1 MSIVPAA
8 PAAAGQGHRCSPFAG
23 ADVCEHAGFALPPG
37 TRPVMF
43 DDDVWDFTQVT
54 GLPVQLPASGRRLDF
69 TAIGTASWRLVGKE
83 LMFALLV
90 PRHPAVIVLPRALRT
105 PLHLQT
111 CNGRLRETARL
122 LDWMTGCGIARLQD
136 LREEHCEEY
145 LLHRGRGDAAG
156 DGEDTGGPGPSTR
169 NAVVLTMLDL
179 ISYRDLFT
187 ADRVQPGLR
196 PWGGRS
202 ASAVSG
208 MNTGRHENTT
218 QPVAEEVLQP
228 MLAAA
233 LYLTGVLG
241 PHVAGLAGQA
251 RMAREAIRQ
260 LPKPKLVPARD
271 LLIVL
276 DRHRQEGDPLPRLA
290 GHDIRQRLGSGW
302 RQDDPLLLVS
312 FTQLAVQAGFREFF
326 HHWLPALRPAIEDV
340 AAAVGTRPWWGRTA
354 QHVQAAGG
362 DTELPWT
369 LPLHGLEVIALTEI
383 TRTAALVATAGL
395 SGMRAGELME
405 LRTGCRMPVESH
417 GPGRD
422 RYRLASKVVKGQQLG
437 GTADQWVV
445 IEPVFTA
452 IEVAEHLREAPHNGA
467 LLFGR
472 FNFGTRYQN
481 FRDWVNGPHGH
492 RLGLD
497 PIPDG
502 PVSLR
507 MLRRTFAITL
517 AYRPGGIL
525 ASKIHM
531 RHLSVATSEGYA
543 ARPGGAQGRLLA
555 EVNRH
560 EQQAKLEVVI
570 AEFRNYQAG
579 IMPAGPGARELT
591 EFFAH
596 VDGTAAAGA
605 PAPKIQRSDR
615 DILNLLSKRA
625 AILHQG
631 TANYC
636 WFADP
641 SRALCLRLAGRPDAT
656 APLIGMCDSA
666 RCPQAT
672 HHAVHRDVWTGN
684 ITSCQVFIGSLGPT
698 RTTEKA
704 RLQGDLD
711 RALRVVAGI
720 DSASHADGHDAQEED
735 PCG

>member
-1 MSIVPAA
+1 MSILPAVPAA
-8 PAAAGQGHRCSPFAG
+8 PGQGHRGSPFAG
-23 ADVCEHAGFALPPG
+23 AGVCEHAGFTVPPG

-43 DDDVWDFTQVT
+43 DDDVWDFTQVI
-54 GLPVQLPASGRRLDF
+54 GLPVQLPASSRRLDF
-69 TAIGTASWRLVGKE
+69 TAIGAASWRLVGKE

-111 CNGRLRETARL
+111 CHGRLRETVRL
-122 LDWMTGCGIARLQD
+122 LDWMTGRGIATLQD

-145 LLHRGRGDAAG
+145 LLHRDRGDGQDA
-156 DGEDTGGPGPSTR
+156 GGPGPSTR
-169 NAVVLTMLDL
+169 NAVVLAVLDL

-187 ADRVQPGLR
+187 ADRVRPGLR

-202 ASAVSG
+202 ASAISG
-208 MNTGRHENTT
+208 INTGLRENTT

-251 RMAREAIRQ
+251 AMAREATRQ

-271 LLIVL
+271 LLMVL

-302 RQDDPLLLVS
+302 RHDDPLLTVS
-312 FTQLAVQAGFREFF
+312 FNQLAVQAGFREFF
-326 HHWLPALRPAIEDV
+326 HHWLPALRPAIEDA
-340 AAAVGTRPWWGRTA
+340 AAAVGTQPWWGRTA

-362 DTELPWT
+362 DAELPWT
-369 LPLHGLEVIALTEI
+369 LPLHGLEVIALTEL

-405 LRTGCRMPVESH
+405 LRAGCRMPVESR
-417 GPGRD
+417 GPGLD
-422 RYRLASKVVKGQQLG
+422 RYRLASKLVKGQQLG

-452 IEVAEHLREAPHNGA
+452 VEVAEHLHDDPDNGA

-472 FNFGTRYQN
+472 FNFGTRYRN
-481 FRDWVNGPHGH
+481 FRDWVSGPHGQ

-502 PVSLR
+502 PVTLR

-560 EQQAKLEVVI
+560 EQQAKLEVVT

-596 VDGTAAAGA
+596 VDGAAAAGA

-615 DILNLLSKRA
+615 DILNLLSKKA
-625 AILHQG
+625 ATLHLG

-672 HHAVHRDVWTGN
+672 HHAVHRDVWASH
-684 ITSCQVFIGSLGPT
+684 ITSCQVFIGGLGPT

-720 DSASHADGHDAQEED
+720 DAASHAGEHDAQEED